1 MAETEQIT
9 ADERRT
15 LSVLAFLFYRMG
27 LEDRAR
33 RVYAA
38 IAELSEPGSAD
49 YRFAKAGL
57 AAVAVESGNGAEALA
72 EMAAG
77 HGRMGRTYAGEDYGA
92 GGVQAVSGARVAWHF
107 QKH

>member
-38 IAELSEPGSAD
+38 IAELS
-49 YRFAKAGL
+49 
-57 AAVAVESGNGAEALA
+57 
-72 EMAAG
+72 
-77 HGRMGRTYAGEDYGA
+77 
-92 GGVQAVSGARVAWHF
+92 
-107 QKH
+107 